1 MVSAGAGL
9 RLLDGELSTEAIRD
23 AVATLLDRPSHR
35 IAAKRVQAEIAAMPA
50 LPEVVTA
57 IEALL

>member
-1 MVSAGAGL
+1 MRS
-9 RLLDGELSTEAIRD
+9 RRCSTAR
-23 AVATLLDRPSHR
+23 ATG

-50 LPEVVTA
+50 LPDVVTA